1 MSILEDASSPAVVRT
16 AGAAGTTAAFNPPAN
31 SLLVVIACGDWDQPG
46 GVTFAVTDN
55 KGGTGWSRL
64 VRSNANCGVDVWV
77 KYLTTAQTGMTVTVT
92 PTNAWA
98 STNTCLYT
106 TKVLTGASATQTGA
120 TAASQTFNNAND
132 TLSITPTTI
141 GSRIYGGLASGQTSV
156 NPTANANT
164 AIIDFTNGGTG
175 AFTNFTMKAA
185 ADTSSLSAIALG
197 QTTNTSQNDIA
208 LVEILPDAGS
218 GTTDKSATETSSGTD
233 AVSLL
238 SRSTTVTETS
248 SASDVVLSMAVS
260 LTASDLAGASDLAS
274 ALAATLTASETSG
287 GTETPT
293 AKGSTASDAGSAA
306 EAITARS
313 ATAADTSSSSDTGS
327 VDSSAQKSSSDT
339 GQGTDAVV
347 SLVVQITAPDIATAT
362 DAVSLLARA
371 STATETAT
379 ATDAVLSV
387 FSGNDVSSSDTGHGT
402 DAATAPTVTDS
413 RTEGGS
419 AAETALVAAL
429 VTSAETAHGTDAASL
444 VASVQQGDVVAVA
457 ETASLSVLLVASE
470 VVACLDAVAQIVG
483 PPVVRDWQ
491 ELGATVVISGGR
503 EATFKITRLEG

>member
-1 MSILEDASSPAVVRT
+1 MTILEDASSPAALRT
-16 AGAAGTTAAFNPPAN
+16 DGVAGTTAAFNPPAN
-31 SLLVVIACGDWDQPG
+31 SLLLVLAAADWDAPG

-55 KGGTGWSRL
+55 KGGTGWTRL
-64 VRSNANCGVDVWV
+64 ARSSGNCGADVWV

-92 PTNAWA
+92 PTNAWVA
-98 STNTCLYT
+98 TSTCLYT
-106 TKVLTGASATQTGA
+106 TKVLTGASSTQTGA
-120 TAASQTFNNAND
+120 VATYNGSND

-141 GSRIYGGLASGQTSV
+141 GSRVYGAFASGQTAS
-156 NPTANANT
+156 NPTANAST
-164 AIIDFTNGGTG
+164 TIIDFNNGGGG
-175 AFTNFTMKAA
+175 AFTNITLKAA
-185 ADTSSLSAIALG
+185 ADTSSLSALILG
-197 QTTNTSQNDIA
+197 TTTNYTQNDIA
-208 LVEILPDAGS
+208 LAEILPAAG

-238 SRSTTVTETS
+238 ARSTTVTETS

-287 GTETPT
+287 GMETPT
-293 AKGSTASDAGSAA
+293 AKGSTASDAGSAS

-339 GQGTDAVV
+339 GHGTDAVV

-362 DAVSLLARA
+362 DAVSQLARS
-371 STATETAT
+371 STVTETAT
-379 ATDAVLSV
+379 GTDAVLSV

-402 DAATAPTVTDS
+402 DAATPPAVTDS

-419 AAETALVAAL
+419 ATETALVAAL
-429 VTSAETAHGTDAASL
+429 VTSADTAHGTDAASL

-457 ETASLSVLLVASE
+457 EAASLSVLLVASE